1 MCGSVTDAA
10 GQHDKEGYANPRCV
24 RANVMES
31 DESSTPAPPLGAF
44 SATADFGVDAIAGY
58 VVQFMEE
65 AKVALAM
72 FDATGHV
79 LYSNLPARLFATSLN
94 PDRSSEELAVVFN
107 WHEGLVTAETMESAR
122 TFGRWAGKLR
132 LGDADMQGR
141 VLQLRLHPLGPQRSF
156 PFMLVILDITQE
168 TAREM
173 ELHERNAEL
182 EVAYAKLKSAQ
193 EQALH
198 AEKMASIGQLAAG
211 VAHEINN
218 PIAYVKSN
226 LGALRLTAA
235 QLLNLARIPECE
247 NDLRQIVAQERAED
261 DEDPGYDNIA
271 IDTHD
276 LIMESL
282 EGVDRV
288 CKIVSDLKD
297 FSRQGQ
303 IDSWAVVDVQVGLE
317 STLNIVWNEI
327 KYKAHVVKSYG
338 ELPLIECIPSQLNQ
352 VFMNLLVNAAQS
364 IEGKDGIITISTEC
378 VDDQVIISIGDNGAG
393 IPEAVLPKIFDP
405 FFTTKEVGRGTGLG
419 LAISYGIM
427 QKHHGSIEVTS
438 VAGEGTLFLLKLPV
452 KQPH

>member
-1 MCGSVTDAA
+1 M
-10 GQHDKEGYANPRCV
+10 KP
-24 RANVMES
+24 
-31 DESSTPAPPLGAF
+31 DENSTLAFPLGAF
-44 SATADFGVDAIAGY
+44 SATSDFDVDAISGH
-58 VVQFMEE
+58 VIQFMEE
-65 AKVALAM
+65 AQVALALI
-72 FDATGHV
+72 DAAGHV
-79 LYSNLPARLFATSLN
+79 LYSNLPARLFANGLN
-94 PDRSSEELAVVFN
+94 PDKSAEELTVVYN
-107 WHEGLVTAETMESAR
+107 WQEGLITDEALESAK
-122 TFGRWAGKLR
+122 TSGRWAGKLR
-132 LGDADMQGR
+132 LGGANNQDR
-141 VLQLRLHPLGPQRSF
+141 VLQVRLHPLGPQRSF

-173 ELHERNAEL
+173 ELHERNVEL

-226 LGALRLTAA
+226 LSALRLTAA
-235 QLLNLARIPECE
+235 QLLKLARIPECE
-247 NDLRQIVAQERAED
+247 NDLRRIVAQEQD
-261 DEDPGYDNIA
+261 DGDFGVDLDNIA
-271 IDTHD
+271 IDAHD

-297 FSRQGQ
+297 FSHQDQ
-303 IDSWAVVDVQVGLE
+303 IDSWSEIDVHVGLE

-352 VFMNLLVNAAQS
+352 VFMNLLVNASQA
-364 IEGKDGIITISTEC
+364 IEGHDGIITISTEC
-378 VDDQVIISIGDNGAG
+378 MGDQVNISIGDNGAG
-393 IPEAVLPKIFDP
+393 IPEATLPKIFDP
-405 FFTTKEVGRGTGLG
+405 FFTTKDVGRGTGLG

-427 QKHHGSIEVTS
+427 QKHNGFIEVTS
-438 VAGEGTLFLLKLPV
+438 VPGEGTLFLLKLPI

>member
-1 MCGSVTDAA
+1 
-10 GQHDKEGYANPRCV
+10 
-24 RANVMES
+24 
-31 DESSTPAPPLGAF
+31 
-44 SATADFGVDAIAGY
+44 
-58 VVQFMEE
+58 
-65 AKVALAM
+65 
-72 FDATGHV
+72 
-79 LYSNLPARLFATSLN
+79 
-94 PDRSSEELAVVFN
+94 
-107 WHEGLVTAETMESAR
+107 
-122 TFGRWAGKLR
+122 
-132 LGDADMQGR
+132 
-141 VLQLRLHPLGPQRSF
+141 
-156 PFMLVILDITQE
+156 MLVILDITQE